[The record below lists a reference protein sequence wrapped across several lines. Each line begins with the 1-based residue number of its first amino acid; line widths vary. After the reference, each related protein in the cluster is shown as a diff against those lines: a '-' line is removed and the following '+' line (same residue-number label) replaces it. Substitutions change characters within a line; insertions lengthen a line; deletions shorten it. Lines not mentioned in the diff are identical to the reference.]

1 MRCLG
6 NQVLLAILDAQ
17 KKQIS
22 SEGMRDLLMHF
33 KPGVKRAM
41 IISLFLRR
49 DSRCSYRKW

>member
-1 MRCLG
+1 MIQRI
-6 NQVLLAILDAQ
+6 AILDR
-17 KKQIS
+17 
-22 SEGMRDLLMHF
+22 GMGDLLLHF